1 MQIGQTKNFEK
12 QFRKLPSDI
21 RKKIIKQIEFITQ
34 DFFHPSLNT
43 KRHGFGEDWWEFRID
58 KHYRM
63 AGKKLDDQ
71 LILHIVGMH
80 DVGLGKK

>member
-1 MQIGQTKNFEK
+1 MNV
-12 QFRKLPSDI
+12 L
-21 RKKIIKQIEFITQ
+21 
-34 DFFHPSLNT
+34 SLSTGRNGNT
-43 KRHGFGEDWWEFRID
+43 ETWEFRID
-58 KHYRM
+58 KHYSM